1 MRRAF
6 TEKEVKLAIADYI
19 KSQPARDPVIE
30 KAINKA
36 FREGIKFVEKVTN
49 SNAKRLPKEYDRR
62 YKMLDEDW
70 ELAERMRSDGETYGS
85 IAKHF
90 NVSTPLIFYH
100 FNEES
105 RTKQLEAVKLW
116 YKNHRP
122 SKQEMIEKSNKTKQ
136 YKRILSAKGLI

>member
-1 MRRAF
+1 MKRAF

-19 KSQPARDPVIE
+19 KSQPARDPVVK
-30 KAINKA
+30 KAIDKA
-36 FREGIKFVEKVTN
+36 FREGIKFVEKVAN

-70 ELAERMRSDGETYGS
+70 ELAERMRSNGETYSS

-90 NVSTPLIFYH
+90 NVSLQLVFYH

-105 RTKQLEAVKLW
+105 RIKQLEATKRWRRNNKL
-116 YKNHRP
+116 
-122 SKQEMIEKSNKTKQ
+122 SKEEMIEKNNKTKQ
-136 YKRILSAKGLI
+136 YKRILSARGLI